1 MATPV
6 SSLYVMFNPSSGG
19 ANDQLLLV
27 LQQLQSA
34 TPINLINMIE
44 LHQAGE
50 LTAAVVAMKTELGAR
65 LLVIGGDG
73 TVSWALSLLYA
84 DVEPREHH
92 QKKRLHTRCQLSPS
106 VREEPVL
113 VAMMSIQLIS
123 DALLGNDLSRVLG
136 WGKVRYYLL
145 P

>member
-84 DVEPREHH
+84 EVDAQGAPPEEEAAYALPAVAICPGGTGTCRHDVYS
-92 QKKRLHTRCQLSPS
+92 T
-106 VREEPVL
+106 
-113 VAMMSIQLIS
+113 
-123 DALLGNDLSRVLG
+123 DF
-136 WGKVRYYLL
+136 
-145 P
+145 